1 MGRKRSGRS
10 KCSKEEQRGQTGAKR
25 GTIRTMGY
33 NMERRGKQNGAREG
47 AKVSEGEQ

>member
-25 GTIRTMGY
+25 GTIRSMGY
-33 NMERRGKQNGAREG
+33 NMERRGKQNGVREG